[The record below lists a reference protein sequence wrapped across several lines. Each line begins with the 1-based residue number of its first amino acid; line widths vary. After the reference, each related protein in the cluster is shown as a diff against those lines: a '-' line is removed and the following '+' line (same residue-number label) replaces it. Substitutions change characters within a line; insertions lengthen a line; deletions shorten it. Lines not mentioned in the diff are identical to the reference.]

1 MEFGTALTYNW
12 YSLDL
17 SGSRFRT
24 KKKGKKENHVYKHVN
39 LSGNKYT
46 LSANAVFLL

>member
-1 MEFGTALTYNW
+1 MEFWTAVTDNW

-24 KKKGKKENHVYKHVN
+24 KKKRKKRKPC
-39 LSGNKYT
+39 L
-46 LSANAVFLL
+46 

>member
-1 MEFGTALTYNW
+1 MEFWTAVTDNW

-24 KKKGKKENHVYKHVN
+24 KKKGKKKTMSINM
-39 LSGNKYT
+39 
-46 LSANAVFLL
+46 

>member
-1 MEFGTALTYNW
+1 MEFWTAVTDNW

-39 LSGNKYT
+39 HCGNKYT